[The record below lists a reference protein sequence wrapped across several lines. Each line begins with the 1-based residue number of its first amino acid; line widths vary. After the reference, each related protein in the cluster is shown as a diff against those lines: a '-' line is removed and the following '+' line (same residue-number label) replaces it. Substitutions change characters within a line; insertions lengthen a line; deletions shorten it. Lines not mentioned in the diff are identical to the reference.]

1 MAVFYRGGKFY
12 HPSLKILNKSNC
24 KRNLKGKFNYLYS
37 YLSKQFIILT
47 FRRLFLK
54 YFIILDWFS
63 FRIRWILKKLKI
75 FIKMNKMIHVY

>member
-1 MAVFYRGGKFY
+1 MAIFYRVVKFY
-12 HPSLKILNKSNC
+12 HPSLKILNKSNY
-24 KRNLKGKFNYLYS
+24 KQNLKGNFNYSYS